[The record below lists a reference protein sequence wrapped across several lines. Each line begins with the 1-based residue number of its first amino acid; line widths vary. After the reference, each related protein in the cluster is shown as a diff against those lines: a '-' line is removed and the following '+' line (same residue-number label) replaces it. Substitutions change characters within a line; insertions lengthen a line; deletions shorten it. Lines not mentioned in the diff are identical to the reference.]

1 MSYPVEIK
9 LEAIGFV
16 RNSRKEISDDFW
28 GGIRSEITLADK
40 FTEDALK
47 GIEEFSHLEIIF
59 YFDKID
65 PEKIKLG
72 SSHPRNNKAWPSVGI
87 FAQRGKNRPNR
98 IGLSVVKLVE
108 VKNKTVI
115 VTGLDAIEGTP
126 VLDIK
131 PVIKEFL
138 PSEEIRQPVWASEL
152 MADYWK
158 EKN

>member
-72 SSHPRNNKAWPSVGI
+72 SSHPRNNKAWPSVG
-87 FAQRGKNRPNR
+87 
-98 IGLSVVKLVE
+98 
-108 VKNKTVI
+108 T
-115 VTGLDAIEGTP
+115 DAG
-126 VLDIK
+126 
-131 PVIKEFL
+131 
-138 PSEEIRQPVWASEL
+138 PSFIISW
-152 MADYWK
+152 MA
-158 EKN
+158 